1 MKHKILI
8 LITMCLLPLGVIK
21 AQSVPQPNL
30 TPSEV
35 ADYVS
40 KMTEF
45 QKRGDSA
52 AEAFIKAVAKMKIEE
67 VNYAYIS
74 TSMFKQIFS
83 LYDEAA
89 GANGNILSS
98 IKSIRH
104 FMSTGENGY
113 KKLRAYMDIFLC
125 DIDSVFGLQ
134 LQMFNKTDDACSAV
148 YSDDKCL
155 LVINDY
161 GNHELSVVFVNGLSY
176 EMFMN
181 IQESGI
187 PFFNF

>member
-8 LITMCLLPLGVIK
+8 LIVMCLFPLVAIK
-21 AQSVPQPNL
+21 AQSFPFMNL
-30 TPSEV
+30 SPGEV
-35 ADYVS
+35 ADCVS
-40 KMTEF
+40 KMTGY
-45 QKRGDSA
+45 KDKGDSA
-52 AEAFIKAVAKMKIEE
+52 PEAFIKVIAKMKMEE

-83 LYDEAA
+83 LYDEVA

-104 FMSTGENGY
+104 FTTTGENGY
-113 KKLRAYMDIFLC
+113 KRLRAYMDVFLSEV
-125 DIDSVFGLQ
+125 DAVFGME
-134 LQMFNKTDDACSAV
+134 LQMFNRTDDAYSAV
-148 YSDDKCL
+148 YSDVNSL

-161 GNHELSVVFVNGLSY
+161 GENVLSVVFVNGLSY

-187 PFFNF
+187 PFFDF